1 MNTTKSQASPGRHG
15 LSAAD
20 ARAVTERVLN
30 LSQAEQARV
39 TIQAGRRSFTR
50 SADNRITTA
59 GGSTDVSV
67 EIMSVF
73 GKRVASVTTNRLDDD
88 ELPAAVRRSEEL
100 ARLAPENPEYMGE
113 LAQQQYT
120 SVSGY
125 YDSTGGMAP
134 DAFAAATAHTIRE
147 ASGSGA
153 VAAGYIDV
161 RAGSQTLATS
171 NGLFAHHPATGV
183 ASTLTVRMPDGSSSG
198 WGGDEAADW
207 NEIETERI
215 AAAAVRKCLDWRNKT
230 SLEPGRYTTILEP
243 TAVGMLMLRM
253 LNSFN
258 ARPADEGRSYYS
270 RQGGGNRIG
279 ERLFDRRVTMVSDP
293 VVRDAEAA
301 PFSDEGLPRQRTMW
315 VRDGMLQNLA
325 YSRFWGDRQD
335 VAPKP
340 RPANLIMSGGNDS
353 LAEMIAST
361 RRGVLITRFWYI
373 RGLNP
378 RIISYT
384 GLTRDGTFLIE
395 NGRISRPV
403 TNFRFNQSLADM
415 LLNIEMIGRPVRV
428 AAGENSSVGMPIVVP
443 ALKVRDFHLASV
455 SDAI

>member
-20 ARAVTERVLN
+20 ARAVSERVLN

-73 GKRVASVTTNRLDDD
+73 GKRVASVTSNRLDDD

-134 DAFAAATAHTIRE
+134 DAFAEATAHAIRE

-198 WGGDEAADW
+198 WAGDEAADW
-207 NEIETERI
+207 NEIASSR
-215 AAAAVRKCLDWRNKT
+215 AAT
-230 SLEPGRYTTILEP
+230 P
-243 TAVGMLMLRM
+243 
-253 LNSFN
+253 
-258 ARPADEGRSYYS
+258 RSSS
-270 RQGGGNRIG
+270 R
-279 ERLFDRRVTMVSDP
+279 
-293 VVRDAEAA
+293 
-301 PFSDEGLPRQRTMW
+301 RQ
-315 VRDGMLQNLA
+315 
-325 YSRFWGDRQD
+325 
-335 VAPKP
+335 
-340 RPANLIMSGGNDS
+340 
-353 LAEMIAST
+353 
-361 RRGVLITRFWYI
+361 
-373 RGLNP
+373 
-378 RIISYT
+378 
-384 GLTRDGTFLIE
+384 
-395 NGRISRPV
+395 
-403 TNFRFNQSLADM
+403 
-415 LLNIEMIGRPVRV
+415 
-428 AAGENSSVGMPIVVP
+428 
-443 ALKVRDFHLASV
+443 
-455 SDAI
+455 